1 VNLVNKA
8 LSVKHAYQVM
18 LKTELVINKSQRG

>member
-1 VNLVNKA
+1 VNKA